1 MQPITHVELPM
12 KPIAPIAPNT
22 VSATSRIG
30 TLGAIATISA
40 LIIASLAITGCS
52 SPNAPR
58 LLSPYRIDV
67 PQGNFISEPMTFN
80 LREGMTR
87 DQVRGI
93 LGTPLLV
100 DPFRNDRW
108 DYVFEIRRSD
118 GVNERRRFSVIFKGD
133 QLASWGG
140 DPLPQQSGEGILPS
154 KSKR

>member
-12 KPIAPIAPNT
+12 KPIAPSTPNT
-22 VSATSRIG
+22 SRATSRISTVG
-30 TLGAIATISA
+30 TISA
-40 LIIASLAITGCS
+40 LILASLAITGCS

-58 LLSPYRIDV
+58 WLSPYRIDV

-108 DYVFEIRRSD
+108 DYVFEIRRGD
-118 GVNERRRFSVIFKGD
+118 GVNERRRFSVIFKDD
-133 QLASWGG
+133 QLTSWGG

-154 KSKR
+154 KSRR